1 MRQKLKLGLGAAGF
15 CALLVFATLAY
26 NKLSRSEQTV
36 TPNDVTVSPQKQG
49 NTAETARQ
57 KAPDFTMTDI
67 NRNSVQ
73 LSNLIA
79 NGKPIVINFWASWC
93 PPCKVEMPD
102 FDKLY
107 KETGDEVQFIMLD
120 LTDGQR
126 ETVEKGARY
135 VQDQGFSFPVY
146 FDTGQ
151 EAAYTYG
158 IRSIPTTLFIDKD
171 GYIVSG
177 AQGAI
182 NEITLRRG
190 IKLLKP
196 EVTQR

>member
-1 MRQKLKLGLGAAGF
+1 MMSQKLKLGLGAAGF
-15 CALLVFATLAY
+15 LALLLVATLAY
-26 NKLSRSEQTV
+26 NKLSRPEQAV
-36 TPNDVTVSPQKQG
+36 PPNNEVTVSPQKQG
-49 NTAETARQ
+49 DTAQAVKQ

-67 NRNSVQ
+67 NGNSVL
-73 LSNLIA
+73 LSSLIA

-107 KETGDEVQFIMLD
+107 KETGNEVQFVMLD

-126 ETVEKGARY
+126 ETAEKGARY

-146 FDTGQ
+146 FDTKQ

-171 GYIVSG
+171 GYIVTG

-182 NEITLRRG
+182 NEATLRRG
-190 IKLLKP
+190 MMQMRNEK
-196 EVTQR
+196 